1 LQNQALRQIL
11 FSQDIWRRL
20 EKEKLMSNENNN
32 RVLSRMGARPLTRS
46 EVEQISGG
54 KLTLASVLLTGPINN
69 PDDLL
74 DQ

>member
-1 LQNQALRQIL
+1 
-11 FSQDIWRRL
+11 
-20 EKEKLMSNENNN
+20 MSNNYDN
-32 RVLSRMGARPLTRS
+32 RVLSRMGARPLTRN
-46 EVEQISGG
+46 EVEQITGG

>member
-1 LQNQALRQIL
+1 M
-11 FSQDIWRRL
+11 
-20 EKEKLMSNENNN
+20 EKLMSNNNN
-32 RVLSRMGARPLTRS
+32 RVLGRVGARALTRN
-46 EVEQISGG
+46 EVEQIAGG

>member
-1 LQNQALRQIL
+1 
-11 FSQDIWRRL
+11 
-20 EKEKLMSNENNN
+20 MSNENNN
-32 RVLSRMGARPLTRS
+32 RVLNRMGARALTRN
-46 EVEQISGG
+46 EVEQIAGG